1 MAEINA
7 DNQAS
12 IAAEA
17 PPSSAIGGLRLHQFT
32 SRMLRNTRT
41 LRVWLPPRYDAPE
54 NSSRR
59 YPVFYLNDGQNLF
72 DPATA
77 FGGVDWQVDET
88 ADRLIRQQVITPA
101 IFVGIDNTREERI
114 KEYIPYR
121 TANPPLLRPRG
132 SKYPD
137 FLIHEVMPFIEERYR
152 VAKGPENTALG
163 GSSLGGL
170 ISLYVALVR
179 PGVFGRLL
187 LESPS
192 LWVAQ
197 RKILR
202 DARGFRAWP
211 DRVYLAVGTREVG
224 RDDKDRQTVENVRAL
239 ARMMQQSGLD
249 ERRLHLKVDEG
260 ATHSEAAWGG
270 RFPEALAFLFG
281 TEPHV

>member
-1 MAEINA
+1 MEDINL
-7 DNQAS
+7 DNSNSPVVEMTAS
-12 IAAEA
+12 AAV
-17 PPSSAIGGLRLHQFT
+17 GGLRLHELT
-32 SRMLRNTRT
+32 SRVLRNRRL

-54 NSSRR
+54 NAGRR

-88 ADRLIRQQVITPA
+88 ADRLIRQEIIAPIIV
-101 IFVGIDNTREERI
+101 VGIDNMREDRI
-114 KEYIPYR
+114 REYIPYR

-132 SKYPD
+132 PKYPD
-137 FLIHEVMPFIEERYR
+137 FLTREVMPFIEERYR
-152 VAKGPENTALG
+152 VAKGAENTGLG

-179 PGVFGRLL
+179 PGTFGRLL

-211 DRVYLAVGTREVG
+211 ERVYLAVGTREAG

-239 ARMMQQSGLD
+239 GRMMQQSGLD
-249 ERRLHLKVDEG
+249 DGRLRLKIDEG

-270 RFPEALAFLFG
+270 RFPEALAFLFRK
-281 TEPHV
+281 ES

>member
-1 MAEINA
+1 MEENHS
-7 DNQAS
+7 DHS
-12 IAAEA
+12 SSPAAVGQS
-17 PPSSAIGGLRLHQFT
+17 SSAIGGLHLHRLA
-32 SRMLRNTRT
+32 SRILRNDRM

-54 NSSRR
+54 NAARR

-88 ADRLIRQQVITPA
+88 ADRLIRQEVIPPA
-101 IFVGIDNTREERI
+101 IFVGIDNMREDRI

-132 SKYPD
+132 PKYSD
-137 FLIHEVMPFIEERYR
+137 FLIREVMPFIEERYR

-179 PGVFGRLL
+179 PGIFGRLL

-211 DRVYLAVGTREVG
+211 ERVYLAVGTREVG
-224 RDDKDRQTVENVRAL
+224 REDKDRQTVENVRAL

-249 ERRLHLKVDEG
+249 ERRLYLKIDEG

-270 RFPEALAFLFG
+270 RFPEGLAFLFRQ
-281 TEPHV
+281 